1 MYTYTAGATG
11 FDAAMPP
18 WVQDGGIEKWTER
31 MKDPAIRARL
41 LLEMRNP
48 HPADWENLLAGATPE
63 GVQFLNFKSERLKPL
78 IGKTLAEVARQ
89 RGTSPEDTVIDLV
102 IEDGSRVE
110 VAYFLMDEANLRRQ
124 VALPWMSFN
133 SDEAAPSIEG
143 VFLKSSNH
151 PRAFGNFARLLA
163 RYVRDEK
170 LVTLQ
175 DAIRRLSAL
184 PADVLSLDDRGR
196 LKSGYIADVV
206 VFDPQLIQDHATFEK
221 PQQYATGM
229 LHVAVNGQLALEN
242 GEPTAARPGRVVRGR
257 AWKESKGGGCR
268 ASSTDWSWA
277 P

>member
-1 MYTYTAGATG
+1 MRTRRTG
-11 FDAAMPP
+11 
-18 WVQDGGIEKWTER
+18 KTCS
-31 MKDPAIRARL
+31 PAQRR
-41 LLEMRNP
+41 R
-48 HPADWENLLAGATPE
+48 D
-63 GVQFLNFKSERLKPL
+63 VQFLNFKSDKLKPL

-170 LVTLQ
+170 LVTLP

-184 PADVLSLDDRGR
+184 PAEVLSLADRGR
-196 LKSGYIADVV
+196 LKPGYFADVV
-206 VFDPQLIQDHATFEK
+206 VFDPQAIQDHATFEK

-229 LHVAVNGQLALEN
+229 IHVAVNGRLALEN

-257 AWKESKGGGCR
+257 AWKEAKDGGCR
-268 ASSTDWSWA
+268 ASAPIGPGPVST
-277 P
+277 